1 MSATDP
7 GNSPTIEDVR
17 HLYALARAEGR
28 VDGINEE
35 RARVQKLAAT
45 YLRPVIGRSSP
56 IDIEGSIQSFL
67 DLFAKDPSQ

>member
-1 MSATDP
+1 MPATDP
-7 GNSPTIEDVR
+7 GSPPTLDDIR
-17 HLYALARAEGR
+17 HLHALARAEGR

-45 YLRPVIGRSSP
+45 YLRPILVRTSP

-67 DLFAKDPSQ
+67 DLFGKDPSQ